1 MRALSRFSACLN
13 DRYFTLLD
21 RGLLLLR
28 IGPASEIPIEV
39 ELLLELEGL
48 VAGVRLSASFP
59 LCDGEG
65 QSITQ
70 QWALVDG

>member
-1 MRALSRFSACLN
+1 MA
-13 DRYFTLLD
+13 
-21 RGLLLLR
+21 

-39 ELLLELEGL
+39 KLLLELEGL
-48 VAGVRLSASFP
+48 VAGVRLPASFP

>member
-1 MRALSRFSACLN
+1 MLLGLGASA
-13 DRYFTLLD
+13 
-21 RGLLLLR
+21 

-39 ELLLELEGL
+39 KLLLELEGL
-48 VAGVRLSASFP
+48 VAGVRLPASFP

-70 QWALVDG
+70 